1 MVSMRT
7 VFILL
12 CSPQPEICSA
22 FSLADCSG
30 DSVVEFS
37 VETNLSRHSHQLTR
51 GCVYLPIDSAW

>member
-1 MVSMRT
+1 MVRMKIMYYVS
-7 VFILL
+7 
-12 CSPQPEICSA
+12 QPEICSA
-22 FSLADCSG
+22 FSLAGCSG

>member
-1 MVSMRT
+1 MFS
-7 VFILL
+7 
-12 CSPQPEICSA
+12 QPEICSA
-22 FSLADCSG
+22 FSLAGCSG